1 MGAAL
6 LRRQNHYQS
15 GMCMGTRRVRSLGL
29 VLVGAVGGILL
40 SVGISAVAQRGD
52 PLPLKELQ
60 QFANVFAAIKAS
72 YVEPVADDKLINDA
86 IKGMFSDLDP
96 HSAYLDADAFKEM
109 EAITQGGFGGLGIE
123 IGSEDGQPKVISP
136 IEDTPAFRAGILA
149 GDIITHIDGKPT
161 KGMTLN
167 EAIKLM
173 RGEPQTSIMLT
184 ISRQGRDKPL
194 ELTIVRDIIKV
205 RSVRSKMLDDDI
217 AYVRVAQFQ
226 ERTAADLVRHLRDLG
241 AEKPPKGLVLD
252 LRNDP
257 GGLLDSAIAV
267 SSAFLKP
274 NVLVVSTKGRI
285 PSANREYYAKPA
297 DYLRNQFISDEEDVI
312 ASVVDWAKTVPM
324 VVLVNVGSASASEIV
339 AGALQDHGRAKVLG
353 NRTFGK
359 GSVQSV
365 LPLGEDTGIK
375 LTTAR
380 YYTPSGQSIQV
391 TGVSPDITVD
401 DTAQGNLF
409 RLPREADLQRH
420 LVNGNFDEASLA
432 EQEDETV
439 DLARMFEFGGAED
452 YQLKQAIN
460 FLQGR
465 PVQRND
471 PALVAQAKAKR
482 EAERAEDVKA
492 ATPNAPGSVPV
503 PPEKMESGAEK
514 KNSMRPIE
522 GVLERYRITP
532 EGLQRVNP

>member
-1 MGAAL
+1 M
-6 LRRQNHYQS
+6 S
-15 GMCMGTRRVRSLGL
+15 
-29 VLVGAVGGILL
+29 
-40 SVGISAVAQRGD
+40 
-52 PLPLKELQ
+52 
-60 QFANVFAAIKAS
+60 
-72 YVEPVADDKLINDA
+72 DDKLINDA

-96 HSAYLDADAFKEM
+96 HSAFLDADAFKEM

-173 RGEPQTSIMLT
+173 RGEPDTSIVLT
-184 ISRQGRDKPL
+184 LSRPGRDKPL

-205 RSVRSKMLDDDI
+205 RSVRSKMLDNDI
-217 AYVRVAQFQ
+217 AYVRIAQFQ
-226 ERTAADLVRHLRDLG
+226 ERTAPDLVRHLRDLSADG
-241 AEKPPKGLVLD
+241 APKGLVLD

-267 SSAFLKP
+267 SSAFLPP

-285 PSANREYYAKPA
+285 PSANREYHAKPA
-297 DYLRNQFISDEEDVI
+297 DYLRNYLGAEDDYV
-312 ASVVDWAKTVPM
+312 AGVAEWAKTVPM

-339 AGALQDHGRAKVLG
+339 AGALQDHGRATVLG

-391 TGVSPDITVD
+391 TGVTPDITVD

-420 LVNGNFDEASLA
+420 LVNGSFDESSLA
-432 EQEDETV
+432 EQEDDTV
-439 DLARMFEFGGAED
+439 DIARMFEFGGEDD
-452 YQLKQAIN
+452 YQLQQALN
-460 FLQGR
+460 FLEGR

-471 PALVAQAKAKR
+471 PALVAKAKQER
-482 EAERAEDVKA
+482 EAKRAAVEALEASPPETAKL
-492 ATPNAPGSVPV
+492 PV
-503 PPEKMESGAEK
+503 PPEKMEGGAEK
-514 KNSMRPIE
+514 K
-522 GVLERYRITP
+522 TP
-532 EGLQRVNP
+532 

>member
-1 MGAAL
+1 M
-6 LRRQNHYQS
+6 S
-15 GMCMGTRRVRSLGL
+15 TRRVRSFGL
-29 VLVGAVGGILL
+29 VLIGAVGGLLL
-40 SVGISAVAQRGD
+40 SLGISAVAQRGE
-52 PLPLKELQ
+52 PLPLKQLQ

-72 YVEPVADDKLINDA
+72 YVEPVSDDKLINDA
-86 IKGMFSDLDP
+86 IKGMFLDLDP
-96 HSAYLDADAFKEM
+96 HSSYLDADAFQEM

-173 RGEPQTSIMLT
+173 RGEPQTSIVLT
-184 ISRQGRDKPL
+184 ISRPGRDKPL

-205 RSVRSKMLDDDI
+205 RSVRSKMLENDI
-217 AYVRVAQFQ
+217 AYVRIAQFQ
-226 ERTAADLVRHLRDLG
+226 ERTAPDLVRHLRDLG
-241 AEKPPKGLVLD
+241 AEKKPKALVLD

-297 DYLRNQFISDEEDVI
+297 DYMRSFAGTGEEDHV
-312 ASVVDWAKTVPM
+312 AGVVDWAKTIPM

-339 AGALQDHGRAKVLG
+339 AGALQDHGRATVIG

-380 YYTPSGQSIQV
+380 YYTPKGQSIQV

-409 RLPREADLQRH
+409 RLPREADLERH
-420 LVNGNFDEASLA
+420 LVNGNFDETSLA
-432 EQEDETV
+432 EQEEETV
-439 DLARMFEFGGAED
+439 DLARMFEFGGDED
-452 YQLKQAIN
+452 YQLQQAIN
-460 FLQGR
+460 FLEGR
-465 PVQRND
+465 KVQRND
-471 PALVAQAKAKR
+471 PALVAKAR
-482 EAERAEDVKA
+482 AEREEARKTEVPA
-492 ATPNAPGSVPV
+492 SGAGAPGSVPV
-503 PPEKMESGAEK
+503 PPEKMETGAQK
-514 KNSMRPIE
+514 K
-522 GVLERYRITP
+522 T
-532 EGLQRVNP
+532 Q